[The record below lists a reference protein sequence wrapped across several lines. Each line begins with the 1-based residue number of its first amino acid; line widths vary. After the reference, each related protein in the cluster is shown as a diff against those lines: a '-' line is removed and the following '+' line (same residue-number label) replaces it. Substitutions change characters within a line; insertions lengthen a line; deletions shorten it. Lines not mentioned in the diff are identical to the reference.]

1 MTISLFARGQAGLV
15 AIATA
20 LFSACACAQPN
31 DRPPPPPPPPPAE
44 AFAACKA
51 APAGAACSFSAP
63 QGVVIGSCWAPEGKP
78 LACKPKSAPAGA
90 TSAPKP

>member
-1 MTISLFARGQAGLV
+1 MTISLFARRQAGSV

-20 LFSACACAQPN
+20 LLSACACAQPN
-31 DRPPPPPPPPPAE
+31 DRPPPPPAE

-51 APAGAACSFSAP
+51 VPAGAACSFSAP

>member
-20 LFSACACAQPN
+20 LLSACACAQPN
-31 DRPPPPPPPPPAE
+31 DRPPPPPPPPAE

-63 QGVVIGSCWAPEGKP
+63 QGMVSGSCWAPEGKP

>member
-20 LFSACACAQPN
+20 LLSACACAQPN
-31 DRPPPPPPPPPAE
+31 ARPPPPPAE

-51 APAGAACSFSAP
+51 VPAGAACSFSAP

>member
-20 LFSACACAQPN
+20 LLSACACAQPN
-31 DRPPPPPPPPPAE
+31 DRPPPPPAE

-63 QGVVIGSCWAPEGKP
+63 QGMVSGSCWAPEGKP

>member
-1 MTISLFARGQAGLV
+1 MTHSLIARGQAGLV

-20 LFSACACAQPN
+20 LLSAFACAQPN
-31 DRPPPPPPPPPAE
+31 VRPPPPPAE

-51 APAGAACSFSAP
+51 VPAGAACSFSAP

-90 TSAPKP
+90 TSAAKP